1 LALGATVSTEQT
13 EVRNA
18 GLLRV
23 MSVLSTVPE
32 GQQGLNKCTVTPA
45 PHLGTD
51 EENSRYSPCSKIRHL
66 STFSIKK
73 LIPHPN

>member
-32 GQQGLNKCTVTPA
+32 GQQGLNKCTVTPP

-51 EENSRYSPCSKIRHL
+51 W
-66 STFSIKK
+66 KK
-73 LIPHPN
+73 TVDIVPALRSGIFLPSALKN